1 MYRLLWVLAAGAG
14 VGLSLRESP
23 GIDRVGWLA
32 GCWEAR
38 SGSRTIEEQWSA
50 PRGGTM
56 LGTSR
61 TLRADTTVGWEMV
74 LLRSDSSGLAYE
86 AHPSGQAGAT
96 FRSIDVSDS
105 LVVFA
110 NPHHDFPQK
119 VIYRR
124 RADSLLARIEGTV
137 NGRTRAV
144 DFPYARVACPGRG

>member
-1 MYRLLWVLAAGAG
+1 MVMVAGTGIGLAANSGA
-14 VGLSLRESP
+14 S
-23 GIDRVGWLA
+23 IDRVGWLA

-38 SGSRTIEEQWSA
+38 SNGRLIEEQWSA

-61 TLRADTTVGWEMV
+61 TLRGDATVAWEMV
-74 LLRSDSSGLAYE
+74 LLRSDSGGLAYE
-86 AHPSGQAGAT
+86 AHPSGQLGAT
-96 FRSIDVSDS
+96 FRSTEVSES

-110 NPHHDFPQK
+110 NVREDFPQK

-137 NGRTRAV
+137 NGRDRAV
-144 DFPYARVACPGRG
+144 DFPYARVNCPGRG